1 MTAYIEPVNTK
12 LIQQNMRKD
21 AQIARLE
28 RENALKNEALQKM
41 HAERI
46 AYYAKRSRRNRLADE
61 NLGYIL
67 IAALAVGALWAF
79 VWIGEMIVWK
89 VIGLC

>member
-28 RENALKNEALQKM
+28 KENALKNEALKKM

-46 AYYAKRSRRNRLADE
+46 AYYRKRTLRNRIADE

-67 IAALAVGALWAF
+67 IAALAVGALMAF
-79 VWIGEMIVWK
+79 VWAGEMVTWS